1 MLFITR
7 PLKIYTCS
15 DGFFRQCYYVSYR
28 RCLCRHFYIWCLVRL
43 REINRLNGAS
53 DECVRAMESLRLGH
67 LNCLADIA
75 LSRIFTAV
83 LNATEEGSYQ
93 CDYRMLNILAQ
104 KNKIFPTLVR
114 LCSPVSDVDAKACE
128 QIFEI
133 VLQDLLSL
141 FAKSE
146 GKIPSWHFAY
156 CFSYWYWR

>member
-1 MLFITR
+1 
-7 PLKIYTCS
+7 
-15 DGFFRQCYYVSYR
+15 
-28 RCLCRHFYIWCLVRL
+28 
-43 REINRLNGAS
+43 
-53 DECVRAMESLRLGH
+53 MESLRLGH
-67 LNCLADIA
+67 QNCLADIA

-146 GKIPSWHFAY
+146 GKIPS
-156 CFSYWYWR
+156 